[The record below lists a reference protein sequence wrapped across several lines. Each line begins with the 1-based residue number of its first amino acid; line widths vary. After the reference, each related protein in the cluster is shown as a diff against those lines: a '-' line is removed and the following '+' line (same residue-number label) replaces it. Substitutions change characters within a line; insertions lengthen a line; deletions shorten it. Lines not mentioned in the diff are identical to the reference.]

1 MTLFI
6 DLRATPSG
14 GLPAEE
20 ATLWDDG
27 NRPVAVSEFMARI
40 RGRDVVLA
48 THGFNV
54 GRAAGVA
61 ALSRW
66 SQRFQLSGAF
76 LFVGVLWPGDS
87 HYFPILDYPV
97 EGAVA
102 IQSGR
107 LLARFLNQ
115 NALNAAS
122 VSFVSHSLGG
132 RMILEALDKLER
144 QARRLILMA
153 GAIEDD
159 CLVNEYKSAADKARQ
174 IYILSSKS
182 DWVLEFAFPI
192 GNPVGEIIMHG
203 HPYFRAALGRN
214 GPAEPIALDQRGGA
228 WQIPD
233 DWDYGHLDYM
243 PGSDVGPRFAPPI
256 AQPAANDPTPIDPN
270 VGDWK
275 PSWSAGVLA
284 TEVV

>member
-6 DLRATPSG
+6 DLRAIPSG
-14 GLPAEE
+14 GITAEE

-27 NRPVAVSEFMARI
+27 VLPVPISDFASRI
-40 RGRDVVLA
+40 RGRDIILCA
-48 THGFNV
+48 HGFNV
-54 GRAAGVA
+54 GRASGVA
-61 ALSRW
+61 ALSHW
-66 SQRFQLSGAF
+66 NDLFLLSGAA

-87 HYFPILDYPV
+87 RFLPILDYPV
-97 EGAVA
+97 EGEVA

-115 NALNAAS
+115 NAGNAAS

-132 RMILEALDKLER
+132 RMILAALDRLER
-144 QARRLILMA
+144 DARRLILMA

-159 CLVNEYKSAADKARQ
+159 CLVNEYKSAAGKARE
-174 IYILSSKS
+174 IYTLSSKS
-182 DWVLEFAFPI
+182 DWVLKLAFPI

-203 HPYFRAALGRN
+203 HPYFKTALGRK
-214 GPAEPIALDQRGGA
+214 GPAEPISLDQRGGA

-233 DWDYGHLDYM
+233 DWGYGHLDYL
-243 PGSDVGPRFAPPI
+243 PGAAMGPRFPPPI
-256 AQPAANDPTPIDPN
+256 AAPGESDPLPLVPALP
-270 VGDWK
+270 GWK
-275 PSWSAGVLA
+275 PSWSAGVVS